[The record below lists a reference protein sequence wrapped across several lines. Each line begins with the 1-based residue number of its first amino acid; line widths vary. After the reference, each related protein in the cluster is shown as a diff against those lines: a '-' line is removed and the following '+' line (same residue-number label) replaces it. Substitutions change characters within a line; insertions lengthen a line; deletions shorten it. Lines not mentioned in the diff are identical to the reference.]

1 MPQSSQ
7 NANQPRYQQ
16 LADHFRQQ
24 IETGRLKANDQ
35 LAPEVDLA
43 EQFNVSR
50 GTIRQALDLLV
61 HQGLLERTRGR
72 GTFVKPLKQP
82 IQTKLI
88 GVIIPHLPDP
98 LSTEILRGVEHM
110 LRNNNCSVV
119 FGHSEDNLELE
130 RQYIATWLREDIQ
143 GLILFPTADEEETK
157 FLNEHIPPD
166 LPFVVVDRD
175 VPQVMVDSVVVDNR
189 GGAYLA
195 VQHLLEMGH
204 QRIACITQPNR
215 PSSVVERIE
224 GYEQALR
231 DAGIL
236 PLSPIHIP
244 RFINQPEIDE
254 PTSLEKELTS
264 IDHLLTVRER
274 PTALFCINDYI
285 AFTVMY
291 HLLEQDIQVPEDLS
305 LVGFDNLPLTQHLPI
320 PLTTIA
326 QPRYEI
332 GQRAATMLIEQLTG
346 AATSKRRVV
355 LPTRL
360 VIRDST
366 CPPTS

>member
-16 LADHFRQQ
+16 LANHFRQQ
-24 IETGRLKANDQ
+24 IETGLLKANDQ
-35 LAPEVDLA
+35 LAPEIDLA

-72 GTFVKPLKQP
+72 GTFVTPLECP
-82 IQTKLI
+82 PPTTLI
-88 GVIIPHLPDP
+88 GVIIPHLQDP
-98 LSTEILRGVEHM
+98 LSTEILRGVDYT
-110 LRNNNCSVV
+110 LRDNNCSVV

-130 RQYIATWLREDIQ
+130 QHYITTWLREGIQ
-143 GLILFPTADEEETK
+143 GLILFPTADEEEST
-157 FLNEHIPPD
+157 FLTQHIPPD
-166 LPFVVVDRD
+166 LPLVIVDRN
-175 VPQVMVDSVVVDNR
+175 VSGVTADSVVVDNR

-195 VQHLLEMGH
+195 VQYLLEMGH
-204 QRIACITQPNR
+204 HRIACITQPNR
-215 PSSVVERIE
+215 PSSIVERID

-231 DAGIL
+231 DACIL

-244 RFINQPEIDE
+244 RFTNWSENNNLTP
-254 PTSLEKELTS
+254 LEKELAL

-285 AFTVMY
+285 ACTIMR
-291 HLLEQDIQVPEDLS
+291 HLLARSVRIPEDLS
-305 LVGFDNLPLTQHLPI
+305 LIGFDNLPLTQHLPV
-320 PLTTIA
+320 PLTTVA

-332 GQRAATMLIEQLTG
+332 GQQAAAMLIEQLRGT
-346 AATSKRRVV
+346 ATSKRRVM
-355 LPTRL
+355 LPTQL

-366 CPPTS
+366 CPPAS